1 MLRKLI
7 GQLQEQTDSTLHE
20 SEDWTEK
27 YRSRSGPDHWV
38 DYRNKNLNRLLKR
51 IDQAFTYGKA
61 AVSDGYFLTA
71 IAQKDVLSSISTAI
85 EEIGSWVKE
94 GQDAA
99 FDYKNAPRGLSEKG
113 TQTFVNTAKK
123 IFKSSRDTELEM
135 MTELTKLR
143 IAVAALEVNK
153 SKKPL
158 SKSAMEK
165 DEREKK
171 AKTCQICG
179 GKYLAEK
186 GLIAHHGYQRP
197 GWGYQTA
204 SCYGARYL
212 PFQESRDRL
221 GEWIERL
228 ESMLVDAEKELKF
241 VKTSPELVLTGT
253 RGAYGGN
260 KHTMKVKVTA
270 DNFDEMLADM
280 DKALR
285 DKITDKYAST
295 DFNAGSNH
303 YGNKRSFDQLRKI
316 MVANA
321 ESQVRAI
328 KSDLEMQNR
337 RYDGWKPQT
346 AEG

>member
-7 GQLQEQTDSTLHE
+7 GQLQEQTEATLHE

-27 YRSRSGPDHWV
+27 YRPTEVTHWSENTN
-38 DYRNKNLNRLLKR
+38 RELNYIVKR
-51 IDQAFTYGKA
+51 IPQLSKDA
-61 AVSDGYFLTA
+61 AYAIEKGYFLTKA
-71 IAQKDVLSSISTAI
+71 AQKDLSSDISSI
-85 EEIGSWVKE
+85 MEKLGGYIQRGHSE
-94 GQDAA
+94 A
-99 FDYKNAPRGLSEKG
+99 FDYKNVPLGLSEKG

-123 IFKSSRDTELEM
+123 IFKSSRDTELEFM
-135 MTELTKLR
+135 VELTKLR
-143 IAVAALEVNK
+143 IAVNALEVNK

-186 GLIAHHGYQRP
+186 GLIAHHGYHRP
-197 GWGYQTA
+197 GYGYQTS

-228 ESMLVDAEKELKF
+228 ESMLADAKEELKF
-241 VKTSPELVLTGT
+241 SKTSPELVLTGN
-253 RGAYGGN
+253 RGYGRD

-270 DNFDEMLADM
+270 ENFVQVMNDM

-295 DFNAGSNH
+295 DFNAGYIND
-303 YGNKRSFDQLRKI
+303 RSFDQLRKNL
-316 MVANA
+316 VANA
-321 ESQVRAI
+321 EGQVRNI